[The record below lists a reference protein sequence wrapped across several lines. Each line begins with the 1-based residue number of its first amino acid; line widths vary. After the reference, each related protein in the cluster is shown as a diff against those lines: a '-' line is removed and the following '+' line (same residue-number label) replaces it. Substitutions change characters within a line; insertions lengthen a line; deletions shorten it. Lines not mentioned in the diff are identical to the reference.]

1 MANIPIYPGSSS
13 FSTGSTPFGFY
24 DGDLEFQT
32 DADRFTTFATR
43 RLGFPIVDV
52 ELQDKNFY
60 AAFEEAVTIYGNEVY
75 AYKVRQDYLSLE
87 GVTISS
93 DIPNVNG
100 SSSLAFSAVT
110 PNMGVIIKLSE
121 QYGTEAGT
129 GGNVDWHTG
138 SIALTASQQDY
149 DLGKWAVDE
158 LGVSGS
164 DLEIKRVFYESPPA
178 IVKFFDP
185 YAGSG
190 AGAMNLMDSFGWGN
204 YSPAI
209 NFVLMPLNYDL
220 QVIQQIELNDQIR
233 KSNYSFEIQNNNLR
247 LFPIP
252 TANSLGEMNRLYF
265 QYLLKSERL
274 ANSINGD
281 SGSISNVSN
290 VPYANPIY
298 TEINSVGRSW
308 VFEYALALCKE
319 MLGYVRGKYTT
330 VPIPGADVTM
340 NQSDLLA
347 SATADKT
354 ALIDRLRAYLDE
366 TSREKL
372 LERRSLET
380 DYRKKELAE
389 VPFPIYIG

>member
-24 DGDLEFQT
+24 DSDLAFQT
-32 DADRFTTFATR
+32 DADRFTTFAAR

-87 GVTISS
+87 GATISS

-100 SSSLAFSAVT
+100 SSSLAFSAIT

-185 YAGSG
+185 YVGTG
-190 AGAMNLMDSFGWGN
+190 EGVMKLMDSFGWGN

-209 NFVLMPLNYDL
+209 NFVLMPINYDL

-233 KSNYSFEIQNNNLR
+233 RSNYSFEIQNNKLR

-252 TANSLGEMNRLYF
+252 TANSLGEMDRLYF

-274 ANSINGD
+274 ANSINGN

-308 VFEYALALCKE
+308 IFEYALALCKE

-340 NQSDLLA
+340 NQQDLLS

>member
-1 MANIPIYPGSSS
+1 MANVPIWPGTSN
-13 FSTGSTPFGFY
+13 FFPGNTPFGFY
-24 DGDLEFQT
+24 DNDYQFQQ
-32 DADRFTTFATR
+32 DADKFATFAAR
-43 RLGFPIVDV
+43 RLGYPIVDV
-52 ELQDKNFY
+52 ELQDLNFY
-60 AAFEEAVTIYGNEVY
+60 TAFEEAVTIYGNEVY

-87 GVTISS
+87 GV
-93 DIPNVNG
+93 DIENDVPTVDGNP
-100 SSSLAFSAVT
+100 SLAFSSIT

-138 SIALTASQQDY
+138 SIALTSSVQDY
-149 DLGKWAVDE
+149 DLNAWAVSQ
-158 LGVSGS
+158 GYKNK

-185 YAGSG
+185 YAGTG
-190 AGAMNLMDSFGWGN
+190 AGVMNVMDSFGWSG

-220 QVIQQIELNDQIR
+220 QVIQQIEMSDTVR
-233 KSNYSFEIQNNNLR
+233 RSNYSFEVQNNKLR

-252 TANSLGEMNRLYF
+252 DGSVSKLYF
-265 QYLLKSERL
+265 QFLLKSERL
-274 ANSINGD
+274 ANSISGNT
-281 SGSISNVSN
+281 GSIANVSN
-290 VPYANPIY
+290 VPYTNPVY
-298 TEINSVGRSW
+298 TYINSVGRSW
-308 VFEYALALCKE
+308 IFEYALTLSKE

-330 VPIPGADVTM
+330 VPIPGSEVTM
-340 NQSDLLA
+340 NQQDLLS
-347 SATADKT
+347 SATAEKT

-380 DYRKKELAE
+380 EYRQKELNQ
-389 VPFPIYIG
+389 VPQPIYIA

>member
-1 MANIPIYPGSSS
+1 MANVPIWPGSSN
-13 FSTGSTPFGFY
+13 FFPGNTPFGFY
-24 DGDLEFQT
+24 DNDYQFQQ
-32 DADRFTTFATR
+32 DADKFATFAAR
-43 RLGFPIVDV
+43 RLGYPIVDV
-52 ELQDKNFY
+52 ELQDLNFY

-87 GVTISS
+87 GVNIENDVPTV
-93 DIPNVNG
+93 DGN
-100 SSSLAFSAVT
+100 SSLAFSSIT

-138 SIALTASQQDY
+138 SIALTSSIQDY
-149 DLGKWAVDE
+149 DLNAWAVSQGYE
-158 LGVSGS
+158 NK

-185 YAGSG
+185 YAGTG
-190 AGAMNLMDSFGWGN
+190 AGVMNVMDSFGWSG

-209 NFVLMPLNYDL
+209 NFVLMPINYDL
-220 QVIQQIELNDQIR
+220 QVLQQIEMSDTIR
-233 KSNYSFEIQNNNLR
+233 RSNYSFEVQNNKLR
-247 LFPIP
+247 IFPIP
-252 TANSLGEMNRLYF
+252 DGTVPNLYF
-265 QYLLKSERL
+265 QFLLKSERL
-274 ANSINGD
+274 ANSISGNT
-281 SGSISNVSN
+281 GSIANVSN
-290 VPYANPIY
+290 VPYANPVY
-298 TEINSVGRSW
+298 TYINSIGRSW
-308 VFEYALALCKE
+308 IFEYALTLCKE

-330 VPIPGADVTM
+330 VPIPGSEVTM
-340 NQSDLLA
+340 NQQDLLS

-380 DYRKKELAE
+380 EYRQKELNQ
-389 VPFPIYIG
+389 VPQPIYIA

>member
-1 MANIPIYPGSSS
+1 MANVPIWPGSSN
-13 FSTGSTPFGFY
+13 FFPGNTPFGFY
-24 DGDLEFQT
+24 DNDYQFQQ
-32 DADRFTTFATR
+32 DADKFATFAAR
-43 RLGFPIVDV
+43 RLGYPIVDV
-52 ELQDKNFY
+52 ELQDLNFY
-60 AAFEEAVTIYGNEVY
+60 TAFEEAVTIYGNEVY

-87 GVTISS
+87 GV
-93 DIPNVNG
+93 DIENDVPTVDGNP
-100 SSSLAFSAVT
+100 SLAFSSIT

-138 SIALTASQQDY
+138 SIALTSSVQDY
-149 DLGKWAVDE
+149 DLNAWAVSQ
-158 LGVSGS
+158 GYKNK

-185 YAGSG
+185 YAGTG
-190 AGAMNLMDSFGWGN
+190 AGVMNVMDSFGWSG

-220 QVIQQIELNDQIR
+220 QVIQQIEMSDTVR
-233 KSNYSFEIQNNNLR
+233 RSNYSFEVQNNKLR

-252 TANSLGEMNRLYF
+252 DGSVSTLYF
-265 QYLLKSERL
+265 QFLLKSERL
-274 ANSINGD
+274 ANSIAGNT
-281 SGSISNVSN
+281 GSIANVSN
-290 VPYANPIY
+290 VPYTNPVY
-298 TEINSVGRSW
+298 TYINSVGRSW
-308 VFEYALALCKE
+308 IFEYALTLSKE

-330 VPIPGADVTM
+330 VPIPGSEVTM
-340 NQSDLLA
+340 NQQDLLS
-347 SATADKT
+347 SATAEKT

-380 DYRKKELAE
+380 EYRQKELNQ
-389 VPFPIYIG
+389 VPQPIYIA

>member
-1 MANIPIYPGSSS
+1 MANVPIWPGSSN
-13 FSTGSTPFGFY
+13 FFPGNTPFGFY
-24 DGDLEFQT
+24 DNDYQFQQ
-32 DADRFTTFATR
+32 DADKFATFAAR
-43 RLGFPIVDV
+43 RLGYPIVDV
-52 ELQDKNFY
+52 ELQDLNFY
-60 AAFEEAVTIYGNEVY
+60 TAFEEAVTIYGNEVY

-87 GVTISS
+87 GVDIENDVPTI
-93 DIPNVNG
+93 DGNP
-100 SSSLAFSAVT
+100 SLAFSSIT

-138 SIALTASQQDY
+138 SIALTSSVQDY
-149 DLGKWAVDE
+149 DLNAWAVSQ
-158 LGVSGS
+158 GYKNK

-185 YAGSG
+185 YAGTG
-190 AGAMNLMDSFGWGN
+190 AGVMNVMDSFGWSG

-220 QVIQQIELNDQIR
+220 QVIQQIEMSDTVR
-233 KSNYSFEIQNNNLR
+233 RSNYSFEVQNNKLR

-252 TANSLGEMNRLYF
+252 DGSVSKLYF
-265 QYLLKSERL
+265 QFLLKSERL
-274 ANSINGD
+274 ANSISGNT
-281 SGSISNVSN
+281 GSIANVSN
-290 VPYANPIY
+290 VPYTNPVY
-298 TEINSVGRSW
+298 TYINSVGRSW
-308 VFEYALALCKE
+308 IFEYALTLSKE

-330 VPIPGADVTM
+330 VPIPGSEVTM
-340 NQSDLLA
+340 NQQDLLS
-347 SATADKT
+347 SATAEKT

-380 DYRKKELAE
+380 EYRQKELNQ
-389 VPFPIYIG
+389 VPQPIYIA

>member
-13 FSTGSTPFGFY
+13 FTAGDTPFGFY
-24 DGDLEFQT
+24 DSDVAFST
-32 DADRFTTFATR
+32 DADRFATFAAR
-43 RLGFPIVDV
+43 RLGYPIVDV
-52 ELQDKNFY
+52 ELQDINFY

-87 GVTISS
+87 GANISN
-93 DIPNVNG
+93 DVPNVNG
-100 SSSLAFSAVT
+100 SSSLAFSQVT

-138 SIALTASQQDY
+138 SIALTASVQDY
-149 DLGKWAVDE
+149 DLNAWAVSQGYD
-158 LGVSGS
+158 
-164 DLEIKRVFYESPPA
+164 DKDIEIKRVFYEAPPA

-185 YAGSG
+185 YVGTG
-190 AGAMNLMDSFGWGN
+190 EGVMNLMDSFGWGN

-209 NFVLMPLNYDL
+209 NFVLMPINYDL

-233 KSNYSFEIQNNNLR
+233 RSNFSFEVQNNKLR
-247 LFPIP
+247 IFPIP
-252 TANSLGEMNRLYF
+252 TAESLTEMPNLYF

-274 ANSINGD
+274 ANSITGN

-290 VPYANPIY
+290 VPYANPVY
-298 TEINSVGRSW
+298 TQINSVGRSW
-308 VFEYALALCKE
+308 IFEYALVLCKE

-340 NQSDLLA
+340 NQADLLS
-347 SATADKT
+347 SATADKQ

-380 DYRKKELAE
+380 DYRQKELSQ